1 MKQAS
6 SLLQEVFKKK
16 YKISISTTYTWI
28 FKNKS
33 ISLKT
38 LKKREKEF
46 FVKILA
52 QLYLNSTYSRFSQH
66 LISLVILANNFANS
80 TIGMFQRL
88 LVIFSFFSWWKS
100 LTTLN
105 GISQRRSGRVD
116 RCWSRWRWIS
126 GTFVPNRWRSH
137 VYIAIKVCDS
147 SVSSEGKKWWTNINN
162 KKNRCRIKYISSDC
176 FKYC

>member
-1 MKQAS
+1 MKS
-6 SLLQEVFKKK
+6 
-16 YKISISTTYTWI
+16 
-28 FKNKS
+28 
-33 ISLKT
+33 
-38 LKKREKEF
+38 
-46 FVKILA
+46 
-52 QLYLNSTYSRFSQH
+52 LYLNSTYSRFSQH

-88 LVIFSFFSWWKS
+88 LVIFSFLSWWKS

-126 GTFVPNRWRSH
+126 GTLVPNRWRSH

-147 SVSSEGKKWWTNINN
+147 SVSSEGKKWWTNIYKRKIGEN
-162 KKNRCRIKYISSDC
+162 KIHTLRLLQIFLKLKCDQSKNQFKSVWPLKMHSEAITDLGRRQKYFPRIC
-176 FKYC
+176 